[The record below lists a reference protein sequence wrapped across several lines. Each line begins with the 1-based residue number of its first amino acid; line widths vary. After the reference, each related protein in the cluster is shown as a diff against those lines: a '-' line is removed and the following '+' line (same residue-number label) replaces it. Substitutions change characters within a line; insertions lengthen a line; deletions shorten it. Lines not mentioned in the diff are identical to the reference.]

1 MSTSCTAETCTP
13 SPHCYPRKAQ
23 VLQALAHFR
32 EFETLHPL
40 TEGTPGEMQIHKQ
53 LLKAVMARME
63 VPMEDQGGGGYC
75 RVLCPPRAP
84 CRPASFFGGGKGP
97 HLVVLITDA

>member
-32 EFETLHPL
+32 ELETLHPL
-40 TEGTPGEMQIHKQ
+40 TEGTPEEMQIHKQ
-53 LLKAVMARME
+53 FLKAVSARME
-63 VPMEDQGGGGYC
+63 VPMEDLGGSGYC
-75 RVLCPPRAP
+75 RVLCSPQGTLQT
-84 CRPASFFGGGKGP
+84 CIFLWGGQGATP
-97 HLVVLITDA
+97 SCAYH